1 MKTFLLSLLVVFLT
15 SFASATN
22 DLDKELSKYYTS
34 NKITGKNEKVSD
46 YTLARRLYIDL
57 AGRIPTTEEL
67 KAFVTYKSPVK
78 TTQLVDKLL
87 FSEDYVNNFY
97 NLFAD
102 MLRVRPER
110 LSDGV
115 ALLKSFPYIQYIR
128 DNLRTDKPYDVWVSE
143 MLTATGKFTDNPATG
158 YYLRDNGMGLDN
170 LATTVQIFIGK
181 DIACAQCHD
190 DPFQDYTQKQFYQ
203 LYAFLGQQD
212 TRTTRKDY
220 KTILDKVDAE
230 IREITKKDR
239 IDNGVRQLL
248 SANLF
253 DINFNPVKT
262 VRLPHDYKYD
272 DAKPND
278 VMSAITLDG
287 KIRSDSKS
295 DNRVAFAKWVT
306 TQNDFSY
313 AIVNRLW
320 AEIVGK
326 PLISP
331 IVNFNTK
338 DYTEG
343 AIVEFLGKYLR
354 DNNYSLKKVIRLI
367 VESDFYTRTSYTGP
381 METYRNQSL
390 LVKRMSPYQV
400 WDSVLTL
407 VLSDPNYTRINFSE
421 YSKKVDIDWE
431 TVSGQ
436 KLLDQMKDINEY
448 ERSFSDKFLKYKGID
463 LVRSAYL
470 LSRNSFVGTF
480 LKEFG
485 SSDRI
490 LIDNSNNEG
499 SITQILVLMNSPLQ
513 GLISA
518 RESQLIQS
526 YEREG
531 KQKDIIFISMLGRVP
546 TFEERSIIDRTSVE
560 DLVWILSNTREFL
573 FRS

>member
-1 MKTFLLSLLVVFLT
+1 MKTFLLSLLVVFFA

-22 DLDKELSKYYTS
+22 DLDKELTKYYSS

-57 AGRIPTTEEL
+57 AGRIPTTAEL

-128 DNLRTDKPYDVWVSE
+128 DNLREDKPYDVWVSE

-220 KTILDKVDAE
+220 KTILDKVDSE

-253 DINFNPVKT
+253 SISFNPAKT

-278 VMSAITLDG
+278 VMGAISLDG

-295 DNRVAFAKWVT
+295 DNRIAFAKWVT
-306 TQNDFSY
+306 TQDDFSY

-338 DYTEG
+338 DYAEG

-354 DNNYSLKKVIRLI
+354 DNNYSLKRVIRLI
-367 VESDFYTRTSYTGP
+367 VESDFYTRSSYTGP
-381 METYRNQSL
+381 IESYKNQSL

-421 YSKKVDIDWE
+421 YSKKVNIEWE

-436 KLLDQMKDINEY
+436 KLLDQMKSISAY
-448 ERSFSDKFLKYKGID
+448 ERGFSDKFLKYKGID

-470 LSRNSFVGTF
+470 LTRNNFVGTF

-518 RESQLIQS
+518 KESQLIQS

-531 KQKDIIFISMLGRVP
+531 KQKDIIFISMMGRTP
-546 TFEERSIIDRTSVE
+546 TFEERSIIDRTPVE